1 MRVVLNGGLA
11 CQGAG
16 LLRARFGDRL
26 EVLEVADG
34 DRGTAVA
41 EKLGRAEVLVTLGF
55 DERLPPLPRL
65 RLIQLP
71 VAGLDQVRLDLVPA
85 GCPVCNVFEHELGI
99 SEHVLAAMLHFTVDL
114 AGRSARFKAGSWA
127 ESPLQGGPA
136 RRELAGQT
144 VLCIGYG
151 HIGRQVAARAR
162 AFGMKVAAITA
173 SGRAGEPAPEV
184 AGGPAELGRLLEVA
198 DFVVLAC
205 PLSAATRGMIGA
217 AELVRMKPGA
227 VLINVARGALIDE
240 QALFEAL
247 RERRIGGA
255 ALDTWYRYPSPEEPV
270 VRPAE
275 RPFHE
280 LDNVVMTPHCSGW
293 TEGLMARRF
302 ALIGD
307 NLERLA
313 AGRPLLN
320 QVHPRPG

>member
-1 MRVVLNGGLA
+1 
-11 CQGAG
+11 
-16 LLRARFGDRL
+16 
-26 EVLEVADG
+26 
-34 DRGTAVA
+34 
-41 EKLGRAEVLVTLGF
+41 
-55 DERLPPLPRL
+55 
-65 RLIQLP
+65 
-71 VAGLDQVRLDLVPA
+71 
-85 GCPVCNVFEHELGI
+85 
-99 SEHVLAAMLHFTVDL
+99 
-114 AGRSARFKAGSWA
+114 
-127 ESPLQGGPA
+127 
-136 RRELAGQT
+136 
-144 VLCIGYG
+144 
-151 HIGRQVAARAR
+151 
-162 AFGMKVAAITA
+162 
-173 SGRAGEPAPEV
+173 
-184 AGGPAELGRLLEVA
+184 
-198 DFVVLAC
+198 
-205 PLSAATRGMIGA
+205 
-217 AELVRMKPGA
+217 MKPGA

-255 ALDTWYRYPSPEEPV
+255 ALDTWYRYPSPEEPA